1 MSAVADNVTRASHLP
16 ADRAA
21 LLERYGRCYGANHLA
36 VAFTSGIAADA
47 AKRVTTTGWHTTLPL
62 PDGDFGAALIANRG
76 RAHNPVIVLRPSGLI
91 GVECD
96 TPADLERIERLQL
109 PATATV
115 RSSKP
120 YKRHLYFRP
129 PAELEALPFV
139 GFRFESGELTA
150 DAGRYFVA
158 PPAIHKDG
166 TLYEFL
172 PERAID
178 EIGFAT
184 MPASVYR
191 DLARQA
197 RGSQAE
203 TRTQLQ
209 EDPAAKVLPGRR
221 RDMLFRYACALRRW
235 TADRAEIAEAVH
247 RWNVNHCA
255 PPVERHL
262 VEVQI
267 DGAMRKPGSQAL
279 RARMEPAA

>member
-1 MSAVADNVTRASHLP
+1 VTTAREE
-16 ADRAA
+16 
-21 LLERYGRCYGANHLA
+21 LLERYGRCYGANRLA
-36 VAFTSGIAADA
+36 VAFTAGLSGEA
-47 AKRVTTTGWHTTLPL
+47 AKRVITTGWHTTFPL
-62 PDGDFGAALIANRG
+62 PDGDFGAALVANRG
-76 RAHNPVIVLRPSGLI
+76 RSRNPAIVLRPSGLI

-96 TPADLERIERLQL
+96 TPADLERIEGLNL

-120 YKRHLYFRP
+120 WKRHFYFRP

-172 PERAID
+172 PGRAID

-184 MPASVYR
+184 MPAGLYR
-191 DLARQA
+191 ELARQA

-235 TADRAEIAEAVH
+235 TADREEIAQAVH
-247 RWNVNHCA
+247 TWNLRHCE
-255 PPVERHL
+255 PPIERHL

-267 DGAMRKPGSQAL
+267 DGAMKKPGSQAL
-279 RARMEPAA
+279 PTRMVAA